1 MTQFR
6 RATSPPAIRFA
17 PKSLVVAMVVAVTTV
32 LAGCSGLGVEPP
44 GRLSTV
50 GANSDINPH
59 DPATLASGGNLRLA
73 LAAFPNNFNPLQ
85 IDGNTGDNA
94 SILKPTLPRAF
105 TIGPD
110 GSATV
115 NHDYFTDVQLT
126 GTSPQVVTYTINP
139 KAVWSDGTPI
149 TWVDIASQIKATS
162 GANKDFAIASPNG
175 SERVAGVTRG
185 VDDRQ
190 AVITFAKPYADWR
203 GMFAGNGMLLPAS
216 ATSSPEV
223 FNKGQLSG
231 PCPSAGPFVMSR
243 VDRGAQ
249 RITLTRNPRWWG
261 AAPRLDSISYL
272 VLDDS
277 ARIPALRNNA
287 IDATGL
293 GSIDELVLARRT
305 KGIDIR
311 SAPSVAWSH
320 LTFNGAPGSI
330 LADRDLRRAIARGI
344 DRQKIVSVIEHGLV
358 PHPVPLNNRIYVE
371 GQAGYQDNSAGYGYD
386 PATAAEAL
394 DALGWK
400 LLAGKAFRERDGKPL
415 VVRDVFYDAQ
425 GTRQIGQIAQKTL
438 ADIGVKLDLVPAS
451 GADLFSQ
458 YVIPGNFDIAEFS
471 WLGDAFPLGSLTQI
485 YAAAGESNFG
495 KIGTPQIDAQID
507 ATLNEL
513 DPARAR
519 AAANELDRMLW
530 AETFSLPLAQS
541 PGNIAVRNT
550 LANFGA
556 AGLADLD
563 YTSIGFLKR

>member
-1 MTQFR
+1 MIRIR
-6 RATSPPAIRFA
+6 RMLAAA
-17 PKSLVVAMVVAVTTV
+17 MVLVVG
-32 LAGCSGLGVEPP
+32 GCSGADLAAP
-44 GRLSTV
+44 G
-50 GANSDINPH
+50 G
-59 DPATLASGGNLRLA
+59 PATLGSSSDLNPQNPANLADGGNLRLA
-73 LAAFPNNFNPLQ
+73 LAAFPDNFNPLQ

-94 SILKPTLPRAF
+94 ALLKPSLPRAF

-115 NHDYFTDVQLT
+115 DHDYFTDVQLT

-175 SERVAGVTRG
+175 SERVASVTRG
-185 VDDRQ
+185 VDERQ

-216 ATSSPEV
+216 ATASPEV
-223 FNKGQLSG
+223 FNKGQLNG
-231 PCPSAGPFVMSR
+231 PCPSAGPFVMSQ

-261 AAPRLDSISYL
+261 AKPRLDSISYL

-305 KGIDIR
+305 KGVVIR
-311 SAPSVAWSH
+311 SAPSVSWSH
-320 LTFNGAPGSI
+320 LTFNGAPGSV
-330 LADRDLRRAIARGI
+330 LADPALRHAIAQGI
-344 DRQKIVSVIEHGLV
+344 DRQTIVTVMEHGLV
-358 PHPVPLNNRIYVE
+358 AHPVPLNNRIYVQ
-371 GQAGYQDNSAGYGYD
+371 GQKGYQDNSAGFGYD
-386 PATAAEAL
+386 PAAAARSL

-400 LLAGKAFRERDGKPL
+400 LLPGKQFREKDGKQL
-415 VVRDVFYDAQ
+415 TIRDIFYDAQ
-425 GTRQIGQIAQKTL
+425 STRQIGQIAQKTL

-451 GADLFSQ
+451 GADLFSV

-485 YAAAGESNFG
+485 YASDGESNFG
-495 KIGTPQIDAQID
+495 KIGTPEIDAKID

-513 DPARAR
+513 DPERAR
-519 AAANELDRMLW
+519 ESANELDRMLW
-530 AETFSLPLAQS
+530 AQTFSLPLAQS
-541 PGNIAVRNT
+541 PGNIAVRSS

-563 YTSIGFLKR
+563 YTTIGYLKQ

>member
-1 MTQFR
+1 MMRLR
-6 RATSPPAIRFA
+6 RGWSRSTA
-17 PKSLVVAMVVAVTTV
+17 PVSLVLAVILVVGGCAGADVAAPGGPAT
-32 LAGCSGLGVEPP
+32 LG
-44 GRLSTV
+44 SS
-50 GANSDINPH
+50 SDLNAH
-59 DPATLASGGNLRLA
+59 DPATLADGGNLRLA
-73 LAAFPNNFNPLQ
+73 IAAFPDNFNPLQ
-85 IDGNTGDNA
+85 IDGNTAENGA
-94 SILKPTLPRAF
+94 MLKPTMPRAF

-126 GTSPQVVTYTINP
+126 STNPQVVTYTINP
-139 KAVWSDGTPI
+139 KAIWSDGTPI

-216 ATSSPEV
+216 ATATPAV
-223 FNKGQLSG
+223 FNKGQLSAPG
-231 PCPSAGPFVMSR
+231 PSAGPFIMSR
-243 VDRGAQ
+243 IDRGAQ
-249 RITLTRNPRWWG
+249 RITLTRNPKWWG
-261 AAPRLDSISYL
+261 TKPRLDSISYQ

-293 GSIDELVLARRT
+293 GSIDELALARRT

-311 SAPSVAWSH
+311 SAPSVSWSH

-330 LADRDLRRAIARGI
+330 LADPALRHAIAQGI
-344 DRQKIVSVIEHGLV
+344 DRQTIVTVIEHGLV
-358 PHPVPLNNRIYVE
+358 AHPVPLNNRIYVE
-371 GQAGYQDNSAGYGYD
+371 GQAGYQDNSAGSGYD
-386 PATAAEAL
+386 PAAAARAL

-400 LLAGKAFRERDGKPL
+400 LLPGKQFRERDGKQL
-415 VVRDVFYDAQ
+415 TVRDVFYDSPS
-425 GTRQIGQIAQKTL
+425 GRQIGQIAQKTL
-438 ADIGVKLDLVPAS
+438 GDIGVKLDLTPSS

-458 YVIPGNFDIAEFS
+458 YVIPGNFDIATFAWS
-471 WLGDAFPLGSLTQI
+471 GDAFPLGSLTQI
-485 YAAAGESNFG
+485 YASEGESNFG

-513 DPARAR
+513 DPVRAR
-519 AAANELDRMLW
+519 VSANELDRMLW
-530 AETFSLPLAQS
+530 AETFNLPLAQS
-541 PGNIAVRNT
+541 PGNIAVRST
-550 LANFGA
+550 LANYGA

-563 YTSIGFLKR
+563 YTAIGYLKR